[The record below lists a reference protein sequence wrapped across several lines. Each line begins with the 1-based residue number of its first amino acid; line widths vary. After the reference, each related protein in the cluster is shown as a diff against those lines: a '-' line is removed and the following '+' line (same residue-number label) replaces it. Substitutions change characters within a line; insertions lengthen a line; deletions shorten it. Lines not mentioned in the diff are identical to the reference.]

1 MIRHECPSKPRRL
14 AGRRRQP
21 RQDTGGFAALAGGAA
36 ESAGDCACG
45 ASPPALGRPP
55 LSPALRPSSLV
66 PGHLADGAFSSLFT
80 L

>member
-14 AGRRRQP
+14 AGRRRQTQ
-21 RQDTGGFAALAGGAA
+21 QDTGGFAALAGGAA
-36 ESAGDCACG
+36 ESAGDCAWRE
-45 ASPPALGRPP
+45 PAHPRP
-55 LSPALRPSSLV
+55 SPAVPRSPAFIAV